1 MHELAVCQALI
12 EQVEQVA
19 REQQADRVSCINLAI
34 GALSGVEPQLLEQ
47 AWPLAAAGSVAREAT
62 LHIEPVP
69 VRVHCDQCNRDS
81 DASASRLVCK
91 HCGNWRTTLIGGDE
105 LLLTQVEFYREQTY
119 V

>member
-1 MHELAVCQALI
+1 MHELAICQALI

-19 REQQADRVSCINLAI
+19 RQQKAQRVSCIELAI

-47 AWPLAAAGSVAREAT
+47 AYPLAAAGSVAQDAELR
-62 LHIEPVP
+62 IEPVP
-69 VRVHCDQCNRDS
+69 VRVHCDQCNQDS
-81 DASASRLVCK
+81 NVAANRLVCK

-105 LLLTQVEFYREQTY
+105 MLLTRVEFYREQAY